1 MATILL
7 VEDEPALAQV
17 IKETLQKNGYH
28 VLHASSGQIALRLC
42 QQQQPDLTILDWA
55 LIALGG
61 VGRLHALRRASPA
74 PVLMLTARNAETS
87 SLIGIEFTADDYL
100 AKPFSR
106 GDLVAQVKMLLRRAE
121 QVQRMVGAD
130 RERRT
135 PLLAYQNLTL
145 DTIQRRA
152 IVDGQPITLTPIEF
166 DLLSL
171 LMSNPGRVF
180 SRAYLLET
188 LGEDAKAGEA
198 LTLDTIMSHLSE
210 KLGTAQM
217 IETVFRS
224 GYRLKP
230 DR

>member
-7 VEDEPALAQV
+7 VEDEPALAQI
-17 IKETLQKNGYH
+17 IKETLEKNGYH

-42 QQQQPDLTILDWA
+42 QQQQPDITILDWA
-55 LIALGG
+55 LFALGG
-61 VGRLHALRRASPA
+61 VERLHALRRASPA

-87 SLIGIEFTADDYL
+87 SLIGIEFNADDYL

-106 GDLVAQVKMLLRRAE
+106 SDLLTRVKMLLRRAE
-121 QVQRMVGAD
+121 QVQKMVGAD

-135 PLLAYQNLTL
+135 PLLAYQNLSL
-145 DTIQRRA
+145 DTAQRLA
-152 IVDGQPITLTPIEF
+152 IVNGQPISLTPIEF

-171 LMSNPGRVF
+171 LMTNPGRVF

-188 LGEDAKAGEA
+188 LGEDTNAGEQPA
-198 LTLDTIMSHLSE
+198 LDTIVSHLSE

-217 IETVFRS
+217 IETVFKS
-224 GYRLKP
+224 GYRLKLYH
-230 DR
+230 